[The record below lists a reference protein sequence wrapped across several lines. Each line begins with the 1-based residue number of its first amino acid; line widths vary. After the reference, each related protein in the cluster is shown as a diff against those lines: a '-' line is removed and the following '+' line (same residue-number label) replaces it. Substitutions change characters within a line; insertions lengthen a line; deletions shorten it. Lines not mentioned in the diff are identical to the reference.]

1 MVQGEH
7 PVTGKHTIFST
18 RLTRPKFENALV
30 TRRKLSASSPHDTGL
45 QMQSIAPKH
54 LEDLFSKLKVLVVDD
69 DHYMRKVVRT
79 MLTVIGVR
87 QIHEAVDGTSGL
99 NAIREIGPD
108 LVLVDWEMPTIDG
121 MQFVRLVRW
130 PGGACPVPDVPI
142 IMLTGH
148 GDRWR
153 VVEAA
158 RLGVHEYLLKP
169 VSTKALLDRLVSIF
183 SKPRPIVKGGGY
195 YGPAPRKVVPIP
207 DEKAV
212 SAARHDVVILN

>member
-1 MVQGEH
+1 
-7 PVTGKHTIFST
+7 
-18 RLTRPKFENALV
+18 
-30 TRRKLSASSPHDTGL
+30 
-45 QMQSIAPKH
+45 MQSIAPKH
-54 LEDLFSKLKVLVVDD
+54 LEDRFAKLKVLVVDD

-183 SKPRPIVKGGGY
+183 SNPRPIVKGGGY
-195 YGPAPRKVVPIP
+195 YGPTPRKVVPIL
-207 DEKAV
+207 DEKTVAV
-212 SAARHDVVILN
+212 PRHDVVVLN